1 MAFETLSYATE
12 GGIALVTFN
21 RPQVLNALNVQL
33 VGELSEAMSRA
44 KHDPAVKVVILTGSG
59 EKAFAAGADI
69 AELARLGTVE
79 AVDFAR
85 RGQRVTREMEHL
97 GKPIIAAING
107 FALGGG
113 CEVAMA
119 CTLRVA
125 ADTARL
131 GQPEVNLGIIPGYGG
146 TQRLARL
153 VGKGRAMDLILTG
166 RMVKAEE
173 ALAMGLVN
181 QVVPAAELMDAA
193 RKLAGTLM
201 EKGPLALRFSM
212 EAVHGGMEMGLDD
225 GLGWEAH
232 LFGLSAATDDMK
244 EGTAA
249 FLEKRKPDFK
259 GN

>member
-1 MAFETLSYATE
+1 MAYETLTYAVQD
-12 GGIALVTFN
+12 GIALVTLN
-21 RPQVLNALNVQL
+21 RPKVLNALNIRL
-33 VGELSEAMSRA
+33 VGELSEAMAQA
-44 KHDPAVKVVILTGSG
+44 KRDPSVKVVILTGAG

-69 AELARLGTVE
+69 AELAELDTVE
-79 AVDFAR
+79 AVNFAR
-85 RGQRVTREMEHL
+85 RGQRLTRDMELL
-97 GKPIIAAING
+97 GKPVIAAVNG

-113 CEVAMA
+113 CEIAMA
-119 CTLRVA
+119 CTLRIA
-125 ADTARL
+125 AETARL

-146 TQRLARL
+146 TQRLTRL
-153 VGKGRAMDLILTG
+153 VGKGCALDLILTG
-166 RMVKAEE
+166 RMVGAQE

-225 GLGWEAH
+225 ALGWEAH

-244 EGTAA
+244 EGTKA
-249 FLEKRKPDFK
+249 FLEKRKAEFK